1 MNPQHPQ
8 AHPPAH
14 PHDPAGTEPPIC
26 EGRREALKRG
36 ACACIG
42 VGMASA
48 AIAPAQAQEAAD
60 QRPTKGDRLVV
71 AGADGVPRPLTVADL
86 KPGSKP
92 VLAFPFDP
100 VSKQVRDGSRFNKVL
115 LVRLDPSSID
125 AAGKARAA
133 EGVMAYSAVCTH
145 QGCDVTEWVD
155 ADKAVMCFCH
165 FSRYDPARGAQ
176 VIAGPAPRSLPALP
190 LTVERGQL
198 TVAGPFSAPP
208 GAKPAA

>member
-1 MNPQHPQ
+1 MNPRHIPDQPV
-8 AHPPAH
+8 
-14 PHDPAGTEPPIC
+14 TEQPTC

-42 VGMASA
+42 VSLGSA
-48 AIAPAQAQEAAD
+48 ATLPAHAQEAAD

-86 KPGSKP
+86 KPASKP

-115 LVRLDPSSID
+115 LVRLDPSSLD

-155 ADKAVMCFCH
+155 ADKALMCFCH
-165 FSRYDPARGAQ
+165 FSRYDPARSAQ

-198 TVAGPFSAPP
+198 TVAGPFTSAP
-208 GAKPAA
+208 GAKAPA